1 MPNLVEQAPNIAA
14 CTPSDVTK
22 FTQQT
27 ALYVGVG
34 GTVVVVG
41 WGDGATTTT
50 FVNVPSGTFMPIQ
63 VRQVYATGTT
73 ATNILLLTN
82 E

>member
-1 MPNLVEQAPNIAA
+1 MPNLIEQAPAIAA
-14 CTPSDVTK
+14 CTPSDSTVFTK
-22 FTQQT
+22 QT

-34 GTVVVVG
+34 GTVVVKG
-41 WGDGATTTT
+41 WGNTATTT
-50 FVNVPSGTFMPIQ
+50 FLNVPSGTFMPIQ
-63 VRQVYATGTT
+63 VRQVYSTGTT

>member
-14 CTPSDVTK
+14 CTPSDSTV

-27 ALYVGVG
+27 ALFIGAG
-34 GTVVVVG
+34 GTVVVKG
-41 WGDGATTTT
+41 WGDTASTT
-50 FVNVPSGTFMPIQ
+50 FLNVPSGTFMPIQ
-63 VRQVYATGTT
+63 VRQVLATGTT